1 MDLRSIYIANGIGVI
16 LLLMLWYTS
25 RARIVRRRTE
35 DRIYAFLVFGVMIA
49 CFMEAFSYTID
60 GKLFPGARI
69 LNYIANIYLYSVNL
83 LLPFSVLVYVDLG
96 LYGDMKRIW
105 KRYKPQIIIGI
116 FMFSMTI
123 LNFFVPISYVITEQ
137 NVYERRPFSYV
148 YYFVIF
154 YYIIS
159 SFALTRR
166 YEKENGAKT
175 FFSIHMFLMPI
186 LIGAGLQFMFYGL
199 SLAWLSAA
207 VGLVGLYMMQQN
219 EMSYVDALTDTYNR
233 QYMNLIMTSWIR
245 RGKRFSGA
253 MLDMDDFKKI
263 NDVFGH
269 TEGDNALKTV
279 SDILKSAKKNN
290 ELIFRFAGDEF
301 VVLKMSSSPHD
312 DLSSY
317 IKELNNQLELF
328 NLGDHPYRLA
338 LSYGVSTFADHG
350 TIDSFMRELDS
361 RMYEM
366 KAQHH
371 SGDRNQESR

>member
-1 MDLRSIYIANGIGVI
+1 MDLKSIYIANGIGVI

-25 RARIVRRRTE
+25 RARIIRRRTE

-60 GKLFPGARI
+60 GKLFPCARI
-69 LNYIANIYLYSVNL
+69 LNYVANIYLYSVNL

-96 LYGDMKRIW
+96 LYGDMGRIW
-105 KRYKPQIIIGI
+105 KKYKPQIIIGI

-123 LNFFVPISYVITEQ
+123 LNFFVPISYVITEN

-159 SFALTRR
+159 SIVLTKR

-175 FFSIHMFLMPI
+175 FFNINMFLMPI

-207 VGLVGLYMMQQN
+207 VGLTGLYMMQQN

-233 QYMNLIMTSWIR
+233 QYLNLILTSWIR
-245 RGKRFSGA
+245 RGKHFAGA
-253 MLDMDDFKKI
+253 MLDLDDFKKI
-263 NDVFGH
+263 NDSFGH
-269 TEGDNALKTV
+269 TEGDNALRTV
-279 SDILKSAKKNN
+279 AEILKSSKKNN

-301 VVLKMSSSPHD
+301 VILKMAQSPHD
-312 DLSSY
+312 DLSAY
-317 IKELNNQLELF
+317 FKELGNNLEVF
-328 NLGDHPYRLA
+328 NDGDHPYKIS
-338 LSYGVSTFADHG
+338 LSYGHSTFEQG
-350 TIDSFMRELDS
+350 SIDSFMRELDS

-366 KAQHH
+366 KALHH
-371 SGDRNQESR
+371 SGDRKQEDRR

>member
-137 NVYERRPFSYV
+137 NVIVRIESNHIVKYGNDKTDKRR
-148 YYFVIF
+148 
-154 YYIIS
+154 
-159 SFALTRR
+159 
-166 YEKENGAKT
+166 NG
-175 FFSIHMFLMPI
+175 
-186 LIGAGLQFMFYGL
+186 IG
-199 SLAWLSAA
+199 
-207 VGLVGLYMMQQN
+207 
-219 EMSYVDALTDTYNR
+219 EP
-233 QYMNLIMTSWIR
+233 
-245 RGKRFSGA
+245 
-253 MLDMDDFKKI
+253 
-263 NDVFGH
+263 
-269 TEGDNALKTV
+269 GDNAGK
-279 SDILKSAKKNN
+279 ILKS
-290 ELIFRFAGDEF
+290 F
-301 VVLKMSSSPHD
+301 
-312 DLSSY
+312 
-317 IKELNNQLELF
+317 
-328 NLGDHPYRLA
+328 
-338 LSYGVSTFADHG
+338 T
-350 TIDSFMRELDS
+350 
-361 RMYEM
+361 
-366 KAQHH
+366 
-371 SGDRNQESR
+371 